1 MACGGGTY
9 IRSIVRDIGDVL
21 GCGGLVE
28 TLIRT
33 QIGAFTL
40 DEAIDPAILTRESL
54 PVHLRS
60 PLEAVPDLPRIGL
73 DETQVAEIGQGR
85 PLDMARLSTSAPA
98 PGMTALLGPD
108 GSLVAI
114 GEVDPDGKIRPRKVL
129 A

>member
-1 MACGGGTY
+1 MDDA
-9 IRSIVRDIGDVL
+9 V
-21 GCGGLVE
+21 
-28 TLIRT
+28 
-33 QIGAFTL
+33 
-40 DEAIDPAILTRESL
+40 DPAILTRDSL
-54 PVHLRS
+54 PVHLRTS
-60 PLEAVPDLPRIGL
+60 ARGGPRPARGSVS
-73 DETQVAEIGQGR
+73 TSQVAEIGQGR

>member
-1 MACGGGTY
+1 MA
-9 IRSIVRDIGDVL
+9 RDVGEAL

-28 TLIRT
+28 VLTRT
-33 QIGAFTL
+33 RIGSFTV
-40 DEAIDPAILTRESL
+40 DDAVDPAILTRESL
-54 PVHLRS
+54 PVHLRT

-85 PLDMARLSTSAPA
+85 PLDMARLSISAPA

-114 GEVDPDGKIRPRKVL
+114 GEVDPDGKIQPRKVL